1 MVASSVAGY
10 QSQGGLGLVKGLGT
24 GLVGGAAIAV
34 TGTVCG
40 AAQIGRGLANT
51 PEAFRGR
58 REQRVW
64 DADLGKWVDID
75 LVKLEAEVT
84 AEGSD
89 DEEQHTPS
97 ATVKETE
104 YYDLLRVKPSASAA
118 EVKKAYYKEA
128 RACHPDKNPGDAEA
142 NAKFQKLADA
152 YQVLSDPESRKKYD
166 REGKAGVQEGN
177 VKMDP
182 SVFFS
187 LLFGS
192 ERFEPWIGELQL
204 AMQTGQLAKAMERGG
219 PESHEEVLEEEMMS
233 DNSKVLK
240 RRQLHREVHCAVH
253 LREFMNDFVYRRDL
267 AQFEQRARLEAADL
281 AQCQFGPELL
291 ASLGEMY
298 QLRAEIYLADE
309 LVGRFSLTKQM
320 AAFKHSGKTMQH
332 KFSLV
337 SNGVNSLLQV
347 KKVHDASKAPPEEP
361 AAATASSEGE
371 VSAEEQARMKAVEEK
386 MEQALDQALPLFLQT
401 AWAAVVTDIDS
412 TVKEVGRKLLKDKS
426 VPWQIR
432 VRRSQALQRLGQI
445 FFEEGSK
452 ALAAGGSAQT
462 MTSEVAKATLQEA
475 LMASVKMGK

>member
-1 MVASSVAGY
+1 MVSVDFSLNQFIDIYEHFLDMDWNAWNVRRPTVF
-10 QSQGGLGLVKGLGT
+10 GGLG
-24 GLVGGAAIAV
+24 
-34 TGTVCG
+34 
-40 AAQIGRGLANT
+40 
-51 PEAFRGR
+51 
-58 REQRVW
+58 
-64 DADLGKWVDID
+64 
-75 LVKLEAEVT
+75 
-84 AEGSD
+84 
-89 DEEQHTPS
+89 S
-97 ATVKETE
+97 AT
-104 YYDLLRVKPSASAA
+104 LLPWLTFS
-118 EVKKAYYKEA
+118 
-128 RACHPDKNPGDAEA
+128 CHP
-142 NAKFQKLADA
+142 
-152 YQVLSDPESRKKYD
+152 R
-166 REGKAGVQEGN
+166 
-177 VKMDP
+177 
-182 SVFFS
+182 
-187 LLFGS
+187 
-192 ERFEPWIGELQL
+192 QL